1 MNEDGSP
8 NRISFDHYAFGVVD
22 DYIFRKVCGIVPDE
36 PGFRHFTIDPR
47 RDLGLNKVYRRFESE
62 YGSIVVDIDHDRLKL
77 SVPCGTKATVIW
89 NDRKYE
95 VGSGEYEWN

>member
-1 MNEDGSP
+1 MAQVFSKTMLFSEKKPSWLYEVKMGATTIWESWDAMNEDGSP

-47 RDLGLNKVYRRFESE
+47 RDLGLNKVYR
-62 YGSIVVDIDHDRLKL
+62 
-77 SVPCGTKATVIW
+77 
-89 NDRKYE
+89 
-95 VGSGEYEWN
+95 